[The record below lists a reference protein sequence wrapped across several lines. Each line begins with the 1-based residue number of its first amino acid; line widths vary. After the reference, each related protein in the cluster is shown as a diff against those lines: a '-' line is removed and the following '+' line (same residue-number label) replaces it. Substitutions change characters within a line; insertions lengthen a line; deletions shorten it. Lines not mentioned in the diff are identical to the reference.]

1 MTPDESEAVAALIA
15 ACDTKEYGARL
26 DDLCR
31 LLASFDMS
39 CAFAYRYDQTPEVI
53 HDGYSAAV
61 SRHALRRYLKGGY
74 LLDPFYVAC
83 ISGVAQGLWRMREIA
98 PDGFFASDFASS
110 REVHPCISEEQ
121 GTLVEEIGFVTPLE
135 DGASAVYSLMRN
147 KGGSPF
153 SPAEFRGLQSASP
166 IIAATIRH
174 HLGARRGV
182 QHPPPSHTD
191 SESAFRLAFGD
202 RLTPTQ
208 HSVVRLI
215 LRGHSNVSIASHMH
229 ITEGTAKLHRYNIY
243 KRLNISSQS
252 ELFQLFIEHLG

>member
-1 MTPDESEAVAALIA
+1 MTPKEAEAVAALITS
-15 ACDTKEYGARL
+15 CDTAGYGARL
-26 DDLCR
+26 DDLSR

-39 CAFAYRYDQTPEVI
+39 CAFAYRYDHTPEVI

-61 SRHALRRYLKGGY
+61 SRDALSRYLKGGY

-83 ISGVAQGLWRMREIA
+83 ISGVKEGLWRMREIA

-110 REVHPCISEEQ
+110 REVHPCISEEE
-121 GTLVEEIGFVTPLE
+121 GTLVEEIGFIAPLG
-135 DGASAVYSLMRN
+135 DGASAVYSLMRR

-153 SPAEFRGLQSASP
+153 SAAEFRGLQIASP
-166 IIAATIRH
+166 IIAASMRR
-174 HLGARRGV
+174 HLGANRASQNV
-182 QHPPPSHTD
+182 LPSHSD
-191 SESAFRLAFGD
+191 SETAFRSAFGD

-208 HSVVRLI
+208 HTVVRLI
-215 LRGHSNVSIASHMH
+215 LRGHSNVSIASHMQ

-252 ELFQLFIEHLG
+252 ELFQLFIEYLG